1 MAPRMAPRAELRA
14 RANHRFTYG
23 GRSLLI
29 SDVFGVVRDDPEGF
43 YFENTRL
50 LCRDRLLADG
60 QPLIPFVASPVD
72 GSGFLA
78 YAEVPESGSIPPRSI
93 LLTLRRFVEDGLRQ
107 ELTIESFHRAG
118 PLRFELALEL
128 AADFA
133 DLTEAESGT
142 RQQTGPV
149 ETSWDAARR
158 ELCFRYQHPKLDRAV
173 AVRVVAAP
181 DGFTWDQ
188 ARAAFVAALT
198 LEPRQPLAI
207 TLSVEPIFDG
217 RRHVPP
223 PRRFGQAVSPL
234 DHLRREL
241 SRNIPRLIAS
251 NAGVVRTWETA
262 TRDLAASPLGVESG
276 PAAAIAGLPMY
287 QQLFGRDTLTIG
299 WQAALALPLLLRGA
313 LRMNAAWQ
321 GTVIDDWR
329 DEEPGKLLHQA
340 RNGPLS
346 ALGYN
351 PFSAYYGDYAT
362 PPDFIAMLGQ
372 YLLWTN
378 DLAEV
383 RRLLPAARAT
393 LQWLDRYGDRDGDG
407 LLEYV
412 TRSSGGLTNQGW
424 KDSWNAIVY
433 PDGGIVS
440 DPIATCEIQGYWYA
454 GLQQLAFVFAA
465 AGDEAYAVE
474 LWRQAARLKRRFN
487 DAFWMEDEGFY
498 AMALDPDKRQV
509 RSIASNPS
517 QLLVTG
523 IVPPARGRR
532 VVRRL
537 MQPDL
542 FSGWGIRTLSSEH
555 PAYNPFS
562 YHLGSVWPVDTGTAA
577 LGFARYGCFHE
588 LHRLAE
594 GLFAAADLFN
604 ANQLPEVLGGVP
616 RDAAHPHPGIYPES
630 NQPQGWSGSSVVL
643 TIQALLGLR
652 PAAPLGL
659 LLVDPALP
667 AWLPE
672 LELRGIRVGNA
683 RLNLRAWRD
692 GERTRYRVYRQ
703 AGRVRV
709 LRQPPPNGPHGTLL
723 GRARFALGSLGR
735 T

>member
-1 MAPRMAPRAELRA
+1 MPRSAHRAELRA

-23 GRSLLI
+23 GRALLI
-29 SDVFGVVRDDPEGF
+29 SDVFGVVQGDPEGF

-50 LCRDRLLADG
+50 LCRDRLLADV
-60 QPLIPFVASPVD
+60 QPLFPFVASPVD
-72 GSGFLA
+72 GSAFLA
-78 YAEVPESGSIPPRSI
+78 YAEVPESDSIPPRSI
-93 LLTLRRFVEDGLRQ
+93 LLTLRRFVEDGLRE
-107 ELTIESFHRAG
+107 ELIIESFHRSA

-133 DLTEAESGT
+133 DLAEAMSGK
-142 RQQTGPV
+142 REQTAPV
-149 ETSWDAARR
+149 ETTWDASQR
-158 ELCFRYQHPKLDRAV
+158 ELCFRYRHPRLDRAV

-181 DGFTWDQ
+181 AGFAWDE
-188 ARAAFVAALT
+188 ARGAFAAALE
-198 LEPRQPLAI
+198 LEHRRPVTI
-207 TLSVEPIFDG
+207 TLSVEPVFDG
-217 RRHVPP
+217 RRRVPP
-223 PRRFGQAVSPL
+223 ARRFGEVVSPL
-234 DHLRREL
+234 DRLRREL
-241 SRNIPRLIAS
+241 SENIPRLTSS
-251 NAGVVRTWETA
+251 NASVVRTWETA
-262 TRDLAASPLGVESG
+262 TADLAASPLGVASG
-276 PAAAIAGLPMY
+276 PAAASAGLPMY
-287 QQLFGRDTLTIG
+287 QQLFGRDSLTIG

-346 ALGYN
+346 ALGDN

-372 YLLWTN
+372 YFLWTN
-378 DLAEV
+378 ELAEV
-383 RRLLPAARAT
+383 RALLPAARAT

-407 LLEYV
+407 FLEYV
-412 TRSSGGLTNQGW
+412 TRSPDGLANQGW

-440 DPIATCEIQGYWYA
+440 DPIATCEIQGYWYG

-487 DAFWMEDEGFY
+487 EAFWMEDEGFY
-498 AMALDPDKRQV
+498 AMALDADKRQV
-509 RSIASNPS
+509 RSLASNPS

-523 IVPPARGRR
+523 IVPRERGPR

-555 PAYNPFS
+555 PSFNPFS
-562 YHLGSVWPVDTGTAA
+562 YHLGSVWPVDSGTAA
-577 LGFARYGCFHE
+577 LGFARYGCVEE

-594 GLFAAADLFN
+594 GLFAAADLFD
-604 ANQLPEVLGGVP
+604 ANRLPEVLGGVP

-630 NQPQGWSGSSVVL
+630 NQPQGWSDSGVVL

-652 PAAPLGL
+652 PAAPIGL
-659 LLVDPALP
+659 LLIDPVLP
-667 AWLPE
+667 DWLPE
-672 LELRGIRVGNA
+672 LQLRGIRVGQA
-683 RLNLRAWRD
+683 RLDLRAWRD
-692 GERTRYRVYRQ
+692 GRRT
-703 AGRVRV
+703 
-709 LRQPPPNGPHGTLL
+709 
-723 GRARFALGSLGR
+723 
-735 T
+735 